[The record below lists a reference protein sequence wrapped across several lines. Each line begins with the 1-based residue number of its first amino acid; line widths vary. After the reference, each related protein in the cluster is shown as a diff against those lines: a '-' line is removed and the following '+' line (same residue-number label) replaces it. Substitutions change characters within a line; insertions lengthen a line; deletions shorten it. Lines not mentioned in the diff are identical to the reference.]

1 MPDKS
6 SSADGRALVCPRIN
20 DGGGLADCFEGLAR
34 IAASARGDKGRARR
48 PPSKAR
54 PRVCAR
60 YAGRRPI
67 RADLRPPVVPDAALA
82 EGRAMTLEDAV
93 EDALEV
99 AASVAGGSTN
109 VDPD

>member
-1 MPDKS
+1 M
-6 SSADGRALVCPRIN
+6 
-20 DGGGLADCFEGLAR
+20 ADCLDGFARLA
-34 IAASARGDKGRARR
+34 AANGDEWWAGRLWGAAERLR
-48 PPSKAR
+48 ETR
-54 PRVCAR
+54 
-60 YAGRRPI
+60 GRRPI
-67 RADLRPPVVPDAALA
+67 RADLPPPVVPDAALA